1 MICLFPVALLPFQ
14 CSGID
19 MEYWKLQGLAFI
31 YHLKEA
37 TLELSN
43 GFNGIEFARY
53 ILKHAP
59 NLEKMVIF
67 HLQKYSDDVGEL
79 KDNVISNATVVSQ
92 VRKPEKKSWS
102 DFV

>member
-14 CSGID
+14 CSGIN

-31 YHLKEA
+31 YQLKEA

-53 ILKHAP
+53 ILEHAP
-59 NLEKMVIF
+59 NLEKIVIF
-67 HLQKYSDDVGEL
+67 HLQKYSDDVWEL
-79 KDNVISNATVVSQ
+79 KDNIISNATVVSQ